1 MRTKAN
7 QKRNGYII
15 CLLREMKFTPKERI
29 YATLILDVLEAANNL
44 DMKLHNCVI
53 EHNLIEQILFD
64 SSLSFISDE
73 FGRRKTEMGE
83 DFINACKKLNQ
94 EFIKNNP
101 EGSTYSS
108 QKGGYVYFTKE
119 FSRERNFMQKL
130 ILKFVNILE
139 LTRVNQRYFVS
150 VSHWNESEKMVWFRW
165 TIGTQ
170 NGDNVLND
178 NCTTTRLATDR
189 ELKKA
194 QKEINK
200 YLENNSINDMDKI
213 MSDIYEIIEN
223 TLPLSKLN
231 NVA

>member
-7 QKRNGYII
+7 QKRNGQII
-15 CLLREMKFTPKERI
+15 NQLREMKLMPKERI
-29 YATLILDVLEAANNL
+29 YAPLILDVLEAANNL
-44 DMKLHNCVI
+44 DMKLENCVI
-53 EHNLIEQILFD
+53 DHNLIEQMLYS
-64 SSLSFISDE
+64 SSLSFINDE

-94 EFIKNNP
+94 EFVRNNP
-101 EGSTYSS
+101 EGSTYSN

-119 FSRERNFMQKL
+119 YNRIKNFMRKL
-130 ILKFVNILE
+130 ILKFVNQLE

-150 VSHWNESEKMVWFRW
+150 VSHWNESEKKVWFRW

-189 ELKKA
+189 ELKKT